1 MTKKRGNTE
10 GSVYKTKSGLWRG
23 AYTVHTAE
31 GIKRRYLSGRT
42 REEAAAKLTRAMADR
57 DGGLVFD
64 AGKTSL
70 GEYLDRWLDDS
81 VRDSVRQ
88 RTFERY
94 EQIVRVHIKPTLG
107 RIKLKALTPAHVRRL
122 YREKLDA
129 GLSPRT
135 VQYVHV
141 TLQKALKQAVAD
153 GLIPRNAAAA
163 VRAPRPKKK
172 EIRPLSPEQARAF
185 LQAAGEAGDRFEAA
199 YVLAVHC
206 GLRRGEILGLKWDD
220 LDLEAGTLQVR
231 RTLSEARAGRRF
243 ESPKNG
249 KGRSIRLTSQSV
261 EALRG
266 HLGRQLQEIA
276 EAGDLYRDHGL
287 VFPSLV
293 GTPKDAS
300 NLIAHSFKPLLKMA
314 GLPDVRFHDLRHTCA
329 TILLSRAVHPKIVQ
343 EMLGHASISIT
354 MDTYS
359 HVLPNMQGEAVSAM
373 EDALS

>member
-1 MTKKRGNTE
+1 MTKKRGNSE

-31 GIKRRYLSGRT
+31 GTKRRYLSGRT

-81 VRDSVRQ
+81 VRDSVCQ

-129 GLSPRT
+129 GLAPRT

-172 EIRPLSPEQARAF
+172 EIRPLSPAQARAF
-185 LQAAGEAGDRFEAA
+185 LQAAGETGDRFEAA

-231 RTLSEARAGRRF
+231 RTLSEARAGQRF
-243 ESPKNG
+243 ELPKNG
-249 KGRSIRLTSQSV
+249 KGRSIRLTSQAV

-276 EAGDLYRDHGL
+276 EVGDLYRGHGL
-287 VFPSLV
+287 VFPP
-293 GTPKDAS
+293 GWGPRRTP
-300 NLIAHSFKPLLKMA
+300 
-314 GLPDVRFHDLRHTCA
+314 RT
-329 TILLSRAVHPKIVQ
+329 LSPTP
-343 EMLGHASISIT
+343 SSP
-354 MDTYS
+354 Y
-359 HVLPNMQGEAVSAM
+359 
-373 EDALS
+373 